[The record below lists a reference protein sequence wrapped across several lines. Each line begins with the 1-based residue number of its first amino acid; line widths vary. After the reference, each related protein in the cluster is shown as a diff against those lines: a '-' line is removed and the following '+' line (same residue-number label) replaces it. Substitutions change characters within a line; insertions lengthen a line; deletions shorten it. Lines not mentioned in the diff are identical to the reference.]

1 MEGFG
6 LESFSGIS
14 VQLSEGGPMVTSLA
28 AFFKE
33 MGTQGKAGVFS
44 PSQLFAQVAVI

>member
-1 MEGFG
+1 M
-6 LESFSGIS
+6 
-14 VQLSEGGPMVTSLA
+14 LSSQVTSLA

-44 PSQLFAQVAVI
+44 PSQLFAQVLLRMNYD